1 MLAPPTK
8 INQRI
13 VVSIQLQQVWYHLAL
28 QTTESRGRPQRFAG
42 GAYGVE
48 RNVRSQIHPGPD
60 CRLESPTV
68 PIGRE

>member
-13 VVSIQLQQVWYHLAL
+13 VMSIQLQQVRHHLTL
-28 QTTESRGRPQRFAG
+28 QTTESRGCPQRFTG
-42 GAYGVE
+42 SAYGVD
-48 RNVRSQIHPGPD
+48 RNMRSEIDPGRND
-60 CRLESPTV
+60 RLESPPV